1 MYRSNLTFVGRRQE
15 LTELTNALD
24 DAMSGTGR
32 LVMLVG
38 EPGIGKSRAAQELAP
53 ISEKRGA
60 QTLWAAVTSS
70 RACCHTGPG
79 FRLIAL
85 TPRPSTAR
93 LPRLKWEQATP
104 TGQR

>member
-1 MYRSNLTFVGRRQE
+1 MYRSNRAFVSRRQE

-70 RACCHTGPG
+70 RAC
-79 FRLIAL
+79 RLMAL
-85 TPRPSTAR
+85 GSGYSGSHPDPR
-93 LPRLKWEQATP
+93 
-104 TGQR
+104 QRDAQG

>member
-1 MYRSNLTFVGRRQE
+1 MYRLNRAFVGRRQE

-38 EPGIGKSRAAQELAP
+38 EPGIGKSRAAQELAA

-70 RACCHTGPG
+70 RACRHTGPG

-85 TPRPSTAR
+85 APRPSTAR

-104 TGQR
+104 TAQR

>member
-1 MYRSNLTFVGRRQE
+1 MYRLNRAFVGRRQE

-38 EPGIGKSRAAQELAP
+38 EPGIGKSRAAQELAS

-70 RACCHTGPG
+70 RACRHTGPG

-104 TGQR
+104 TAQR